1 MWMKMVNEDEYLYSY
16 NEDEE
21 LTRLIDND
29 KELDETLMDMIIS
42 EFLDILFGKGKIKT
56 MLNDL
61 N

>member
-1 MWMKMVNEDEYLYSY
+1 MVNEDEYLYSY